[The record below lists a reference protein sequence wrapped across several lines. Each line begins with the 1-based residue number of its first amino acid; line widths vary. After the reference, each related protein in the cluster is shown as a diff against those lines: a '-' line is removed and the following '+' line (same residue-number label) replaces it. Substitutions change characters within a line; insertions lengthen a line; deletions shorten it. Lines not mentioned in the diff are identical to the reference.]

1 VAGLVNLF
9 NPEVIVVG
17 GRMAEAGELIMVPL
31 REALDRCA
39 IPSAA
44 ATVELRPAELGD
56 EADVQGAITLA
67 SALSHLRATT
77 AGVTNT

>member
-9 NPEVIVVG
+9 NPEVVVLG
-17 GRMAEAGELIMVPL
+17 GAVAAAGGLVLKPL

-44 ATVELRPAELGD
+44 ATVDVREAELGD
-56 EADVQGAITLA
+56 EADVIGALA
-67 SALSHLRATT
+67 LAAGIGHDRT
-77 AGVTNT
+77 AAVMTDG

>member
-1 VAGLVNLF
+1 
-9 NPEVIVVG
+9 
-17 GRMAEAGELIMVPL
+17 MVPL

-56 EADVQGAITLA
+56 EADVLGAIELA
-67 SALSHLRATT
+67 SILSHSRAAT
-77 AGVTNT
+77 AVVTNT